1 MREKV
6 WLGVIS
12 YQLNNDNFP
21 KFCIELRELRTEL
34 NCKLPAVSWLLVQTE
49 SAEGEKC
56 NQCLQASRESGLL
69 TDILTTAAQA
79 GE

>member
-34 NCKLPAVSWLLVQTE
+34 NCKLPAVGCWFRQKVLKRKMQPIFAGRREAGLMTVE
-49 SAEGEKC
+49 CRGET
-56 NQCLQASRESGLL
+56 RWPV
-69 TDILTTAAQA
+69 
-79 GE
+79 

>member
-21 KFCIELRELRTEL
+21 KFCIELRTEL
-34 NCKLPAVSWLLVQTE
+34 NWKLPAVGCWFRQKVVE
-49 SAEGEKC
+49 REKKC
-56 NQCLQASRESGLL
+56 NQSLQAVSQDSSLY
-69 TDILTTAAQA
+69 T
-79 GE
+79 